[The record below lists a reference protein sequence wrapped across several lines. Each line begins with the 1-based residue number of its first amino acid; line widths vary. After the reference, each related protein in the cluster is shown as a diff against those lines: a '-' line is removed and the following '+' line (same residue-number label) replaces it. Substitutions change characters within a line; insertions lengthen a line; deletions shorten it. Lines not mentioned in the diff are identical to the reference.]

1 MIFIKKYDIIYIES
15 ERKEMID
22 MTREKALAASRAL
35 DAIDGFNVFME
46 EVDRAVISSE
56 ELALLSPEFKIALQ
70 NLLDA
75 ELDRLNKVLEDM

>member
-35 DAIDGFNVFME
+35 DAIDGFNVFVE

-56 ELALLSPEFKIALQ
+56 ELALLSPDFKIALQ

>member
-1 MIFIKKYDIIYIES
+1 
-15 ERKEMID
+15 

-56 ELALLSPEFKIALQ
+56 ELALLSPEFKSALQ

>member
-15 ERKEMID
+15 ERKEMIN